1 MYNDYFGFLAPPFS
15 ATPDSRIFYDN
26 ELYREAFAN
35 LRYGIEWRKGLVVLT
50 GEVGTGKTTL
60 LDKIIRDL
68 GSTIQV
74 VFISYDQLNSTELIQ
89 LVSRE
94 LGLDSDRHDRVLKI
108 EQIREYLITEFR
120 RQRIVALLIDE
131 AQNLSQET
139 FESVRFLSNFQ
150 YGGEKLLQIV
160 LTGQPELQMRLNQP
174 KLHHL
179 KQRIVIHSRL
189 APLTNDEVGR
199 YILFRV
205 RSAGFRGK
213 ELFPTEVLGDIS
225 LFSGG
230 IPRLINIICDNALLL
245 AYAGG
250 KKIITAEIVQ
260 EVARDLGLG
269 NLSQAQIAAASA
281 HPEIRDAGLQTTPA
295 ISLIPAAVP
304 QPYRRNRSLAWVPV
318 GMVSALIA
326 LGGAG
331 AALYSQQIKGYLG
344 QESSSRNHP
353 PAPLPIRQNRPVMF
367 RTSEPEI
374 SLELH
379 QSVTPVQAKPEDLP
393 KDPVIAPAQA
403 PARSSEQTQPQESSP
418 KKNDSRLGVFQVVGQ
433 SSFVRGSPRADAKIL
448 ATLEP
453 STRIKVL
460 SAKGDYLQVQTVF
473 EGKAIRGYVHR
484 EDAFFERPT
493 KDKRPPSA
501 SSLMSGGQLNN
512 PSAQQS
518 RDKP

>member
-1 MYNDYFGFLAPPFS
+1 MYNEYFGFLAPPFS

-35 LRYGIEWRKGLVVLT
+35 LRYGIEWRKGLIVLT

-60 LDKIIRDL
+60 LDKVIRDL

-94 LGLDSDRHDRVLKI
+94 LGLVSDRRDRVSTI
-108 EQIREYLITEFR
+108 EQIREYSITQFCS
-120 RQRIVALLIDE
+120 QRIVALLIDE
-131 AQNLSQET
+131 AQNLSDEA
-139 FESVRFLSNFQ
+139 FESIRFLSNFQ

-174 KLHHL
+174 KLRHL

-189 APLTNDEVGR
+189 APLTNDEVSR

-205 RSAGFRGK
+205 RGSGYRGK
-213 ELFPTEVLGDIS
+213 ELFPADVLQDIS

-250 KKIITAEIVQ
+250 KKIMTTEIVQ

-269 NLSQAQIAAASA
+269 NLSERHVAAASA
-281 HPEIRDAGLQTTPA
+281 DLEIHDDGVQTTPV
-295 ISLIPAAVP
+295 ISLISAAVP
-304 QPYRRNRSLAWVPV
+304 HRYRRNRSLAWIPV

-331 AALYSQQIKGYLG
+331 GALYSQQIKGYLG
-344 QESSSRNHP
+344 QEPSSPNRH
-353 PAPLPIRQNRPVMF
+353 PAPLAIPENRPVMF

-374 SLELH
+374 SLEVR
-379 QSVTPVQAKPEDLP
+379 QRVTSVQAKPEDLP
-393 KDPVIAPAQA
+393 KDSVIAQPTSPTA
-403 PARSSEQTQPQESSP
+403 EQTQPQESSP
-418 KKNDSRLGVFQVVGQ
+418 KKKDSRLGTFEVVGQ
-433 SSFVRGSPRADAKIL
+433 SSFVRGSPRADAKII

-493 KDKRPPSA
+493 KDKRPPRA
-501 SSLMSGGQLNN
+501 SSVVSGVN
-512 PSAQQS
+512 
-518 RDKP
+518 